1 MDTKNVLA
9 DRASMAK
16 QIRKRPQKRRAQSP
30 ATRHHVAD
38 WRVYRNLTQEQLAE
52 RIDRSRGLISQYE
65 SGETELTESS
75 MHALAEA
82 LNCSVRELL
91 EVDPFAEGR
100 VIDAFDIFRRLD
112 SDAARER
119 AIGYMEGLLAERKA

>member
-1 MDTKNVLA
+1 MDSKKVLA
-9 DRASMAK
+9 DVVSMAK
-16 QIRKRPQKRRAQSP
+16 QIRPRPQKRKTQAS
-30 ATRHHVAD
+30 TVRHHVAD

-82 LNCSVRELL
+82 LRCSVRELL
-91 EVDPFAEGR
+91 EVDPFAEGK
-100 VIDAFDIFRRLD
+100 VIDALDLFRNLESD
-112 SDAARER
+112 SARDR
-119 AIGYMEGLLAERKA
+119 AIGYMESLLPARKA

>member
-1 MDTKNVLA
+1 
-9 DRASMAK
+9 MAK
-16 QIRKRPQKRRAQSP
+16 QIRPRPQKRKAQAST
-30 ATRHHVAD
+30 ARHHVAD
-38 WRVYRNLTQEQLAE
+38 WRNYRGLTQEQLAE

-75 MHALAEA
+75 MHALAHA

-91 EVDPFAEGR
+91 EVDPFAEGK

-112 SDAARER
+112 SDSARER
-119 AIGYMEGLLAERKA
+119 AIGYLEGLLAERKV